1 MLLLEWLKYKELV
14 FEKHM
19 TATRLK
25 NITES
30 ATLRISNLAS
40 ELKSQGKDIIS
51 FSLGEP
57 DFTTPKHI
65 VDAAKAS
72 LDRGD
77 THYTP
82 SPGIPELRK
91 AIAEKL
97 KKENKIEAKAG
108 NIIVTPGA
116 KQAIFEAM
124 LSVLQEGDEAILF
137 DPAWVSYDPCI
148 KLAGAKTVWVPTNR
162 DNGFSPEGL
171 SECVT
176 KKTKLIV
183 VNSPCNPTGGVYAKK
198 NLKEIADIAIEN
210 NILVLSDEIYEKI
223 IYGKEHVSIASL
235 DGMGERTITV
245 NGFSKAYA
253 MTGWRLGYVHAQ
265 NEIYESMLKLHSHSV
280 SQATSFV
287 QYAGVAALQGDQS
300 CIKDMVKEF
309 RARRDLLIKGLNE
322 LGMKCTK
329 PEGAFYAFADVSAYG
344 TGEEVAELLLNKAFV
359 ATTPGA
365 AFGEAGN
372 DFIRIS
378 YATSQER
385 IKEALR
391 RMKKVLR

>member
-1 MLLLEWLKYKELV
+1 
-14 FEKHM
+14 M
-19 TATRLK
+19 TSKRLQ

-57 DFTTPKHI
+57 DFTTPQHI
-65 VDAAKAS
+65 IDAAKAS

-82 SPGIPELRK
+82 SPGIPELRR
-91 AIAEKL
+91 AIAGKL
-97 KKENKIEAKAG
+97 KTENNIESMPG

-116 KQAIFEAM
+116 KQAIFEVV

-137 DPAWVSYDPCI
+137 NPAWVSYDPCV
-148 KLAGAKTVWVPTNR
+148 KLAGAKTIWAATDR
-162 DNGFSPEGL
+162 DNGFSPKDPAGY
-171 SECVT
+171 VT
-176 KKTKLIV
+176 EKTKLIII
-183 VNSPCNPTGGVYAKK
+183 NSPCNPTGGVYSKET
-198 NLKEIADIAIEN
+198 LKEIADIAIDN

-223 IYGKEHVSIASL
+223 IYDREHISIGSF
-235 DGMGERTITV
+235 DGMQELTITV

-253 MTGWRLGYVHAQ
+253 MTGWRLGYVTAPKH
-265 NEIYESMLKLHSHSV
+265 IYEQMLKLHSHSV

-287 QYAGVAALQGDQS
+287 QYAGLAALQGDQT
-300 CIKDMVKEF
+300 CVTDMVREF
-309 RARRDLLIKGLNE
+309 KARRDLLVGGLNG
-322 LGMKCTK
+322 LGIRCAS
-329 PEGAFYAFADVSAYG
+329 PDGAFYAFADVSKYG
-344 TGEEVAELLLNKAFV
+344 SGEEVAELLLNKAFV
-359 ATTPGA
+359 AATPGS

-372 DFIRIS
+372 DYIRIS

-385 IKEALR
+385 IREALR
-391 RMKKVLR
+391 RMEAVLK

>member
-1 MLLLEWLKYKELV
+1 
-14 FEKHM
+14 M
-19 TATRLK
+19 TAKRLQ

-57 DFTTPKHI
+57 DFVTPKHI
-65 VDAAKAS
+65 IDAAKAS

-82 SPGIPELRK
+82 SPGITELRK
-91 AIAEKL
+91 AIADKL
-97 KKENKIEAKAG
+97 KKENSIAAQAG
-108 NIIVTPGA
+108 TIIVTPGA

-124 LSVLQEGDEAILF
+124 LSVLEDGDEAILF
-137 DPAWVSYDPCI
+137 DPAWVSYEPCI
-148 KLAGAKTVWVPTNR
+148 KLAGAKPVWVPTNQ
-162 DNGFSPEGL
+162 DNGFTPEGL
-171 SECVT
+171 AEYVS
-176 KKTKLIV
+176 KKTKLINI
-183 VNSPCNPTGGVYAKK
+183 NSPCNPTGCVYGIDT
-198 NLKEIADIAIEN
+198 LKEIADIAVDK

-223 IYGKEHVSIASL
+223 IYGREHISIGSL
-235 DGMGERTITV
+235 DGMQELTITV

-253 MTGWRLGYVHAQ
+253 MTGWRLGYVSAPKK
-265 NEIYESMLKLHSHSV
+265 IYEPMVKLHSHSV

-287 QYAGVAALQGDQS
+287 QYAGIAALQGDQS
-300 CIKDMVKEF
+300 CVADMVAEF
-309 RARRDLLIKGLNE
+309 RARRNLLIKGLNE
-322 LGMKCTK
+322 LGIKCAM
-329 PEGAFYAFADVSAYG
+329 PDGAFYAFADVSEYG
-344 TGEEVAELLLNKAFV
+344 SGEKVAELLLNKAFV

-385 IKEALR
+385 ILEALR
-391 RMKKVLR
+391 RMKAVL

>member
-1 MLLLEWLKYKELV
+1 
-14 FEKHM
+14 M
-19 TATRLK
+19 TAKRLQ

-30 ATLRISNLAS
+30 ATLRISNLAN
-40 ELKSQGKDIIS
+40 ELKSQGKDMIS

-57 DFTTPKHI
+57 DFTTPSHI
-65 VDAAKAS
+65 IDAAKAS
-72 LDRGD
+72 LDRGE

-97 KKENKIEAKAG
+97 KNENKIETKPG
-108 NIIVTPGA
+108 NIIITPGA
-116 KQAIFEAM
+116 KQAIFEVM
-124 LSVLQEGDEAILF
+124 LSVLQDGDEAILF

-148 KLAGAKTVWVPTNR
+148 NLAGARTVWAPTSSN
-162 DNGFSPEGL
+162 NGFSPDNIGEYI
-171 SECVT
+171 T

-183 VNSPCNPTGGVYAKK
+183 INSPCNPTGSVYSKET
-198 NLKEIADIAIEN
+198 LKEIADHAVDK

-223 IYGKEHVSIASL
+223 IYDREHISIGSM
-235 DGMGERTITV
+235 DGMQDLTITV

-253 MTGWRLGYVHAQ
+253 MTGWRLGYVSAPKQ
-265 NEIYESMLKLHSHSV
+265 VYEQMLKLHSHSV

-287 QYAGVAALQGDQS
+287 QYAGVAALQGDQAPVAA
-300 CIKDMVKEF
+300 MVREF
-309 RARRDLLIKGLNE
+309 KARRDLLVSGLNK
-322 LGMKCTK
+322 LGIKCAR
-329 PEGAFYAFADVSAYG
+329 PDGAFYAFADVSEYG
-344 TGEEVAELLLNKAFV
+344 SGEKVAELLLNKAFV
-359 ATTPGA
+359 ATTPGS

-385 IKEALR
+385 IKEALK
-391 RMKKVLR
+391 RMEAVL

>member
-1 MLLLEWLKYKELV
+1 
-14 FEKHM
+14 M
-19 TATRLK
+19 TANRLQK
-25 NITES
+25 ITES

-40 ELKSQGKDIIS
+40 ELKSQGKDVIS

-57 DFTTPKHI
+57 DFTTPGHI
-65 VDAAKAS
+65 IEAAKAS
-72 LDRGD
+72 LMRGE

-91 AIAEKL
+91 AITEKL
-97 KKENKIEAKAG
+97 KNENRLEIKPG
-108 NIIVTPGA
+108 NLIVTPGA
-116 KQAIFEAM
+116 KQAIFEVM

-148 KLAGAKTVWVPTNR
+148 SLAGARTAWVPTAA
-162 DNGFSPEGL
+162 DDGFKP
-171 SECVT
+171 VDIADHIT
-176 KKTKLIV
+176 KKTKIIV
-183 VNSPCNPTGGVYAKK
+183 INSPCNPTGGVYDRST
-198 NLKEIADIAIEN
+198 LKEIADIAVDK

-223 IYGKEHVSIASL
+223 IYDKEHISIGSM
-235 DGMGERTITV
+235 DGMQDLTITV

-253 MTGWRLGYVHAQ
+253 MTGWRLGYVSAPK
-265 NEIYESMLKLHSHSV
+265 EIYEQMLKLHSHSV

-287 QYAGVAALQGDQS
+287 QYAGIAALQGDQK
-300 CIKDMVKEF
+300 CVADMVREF
-309 RARRDLLIKGLNE
+309 RERRDLVVKGLNKI
-322 LGMKCTK
+322 GIKCAT
-329 PEGAFYAFADVSAYG
+329 PDGAFYAFADVSEYG
-344 TGEEVAELLLNKAFV
+344 SGEKVAELLLNKAFV
-359 ATTPGA
+359 ATTPGS

-391 RMKKVLR
+391 RMEAAL

>member
-1 MLLLEWLKYKELV
+1 
-14 FEKHM
+14 M
-19 TATRLK
+19 TAKRLQ

-30 ATLRISNLAS
+30 ATIRISNLAS

-57 DFTTPKHI
+57 DFTTPVHI
-65 VDAAKAS
+65 IDAAKAS
-72 LDRGD
+72 LDRGE

-82 SPGIPELRK
+82 SPGIPELRR

-97 KKENKIEAKAG
+97 KKENKIETKPG

-116 KQAIFEAM
+116 KQAIFEVM
-124 LSVLQEGDEAILF
+124 LSVLQDGDEAIIF

-148 KLAGAKTVWVPTNR
+148 KLAGARTVWAATAR
-162 DNGFSPEGL
+162 DNGFSPVDIGEYI
-171 SECVT
+171 T

-183 VNSPCNPTGGVYAKK
+183 INSPCNPTGGVYGKK
-198 NLKEIADIAIEN
+198 TLKEIADFAVDK
-210 NILVLSDEIYEKI
+210 NIMVLSDEIYEKI
-223 IYGKEHVSIASL
+223 IYDREHISIASL
-235 DGMGERTITV
+235 DGMQELTIIV

-253 MTGWRLGYVHAQ
+253 MTGWRLGYVSAPK
-265 NEIYESMLKLHSHSV
+265 EVYEQMLKLHSHSV

-287 QYAGVAALQGDQS
+287 QHAGIAALLGDQT
-300 CIKDMVKEF
+300 CIKDMVREF
-309 RARRDLLIKGLNE
+309 RERRDLLIKGLDK
-322 LGMKCTK
+322 LGIKCTR
-329 PEGAFYAFADVSAYG
+329 PDGAFYAFADVSEYG
-344 TGEEVAELLLNKAFV
+344 SGEEVAELLLNKAFV

-372 DFIRIS
+372 NFIRIS

-391 RMKKVLR
+391 RMEAVLIKD

>member
-1 MLLLEWLKYKELV
+1 
-14 FEKHM
+14 M
-19 TATRLK
+19 TAKRLQS
-25 NITES
+25 ITES

-57 DFTTPKHI
+57 DFATPKHI
-65 VDAAKAS
+65 IDAAKAS

-97 KKENKIEAKAG
+97 KKENNIAAQAG

-116 KQAIFEAM
+116 KQAIFEVM
-124 LSVLQEGDEAILF
+124 LSVLEEGDEAILF
-137 DPAWVSYDPCI
+137 DPAWVSYEPCV
-148 KLAGAKTVWVPTNR
+148 KLAGARPVWAATKR
-162 DNGFSPEGL
+162 DDGFSPAGL
-171 SECVT
+171 AEYIT

-183 VNSPCNPTGGVYAKK
+183 INSPCNPTGSVYGKDT
-198 NLKEIADIAIEN
+198 LEEIAGLAVDK
-210 NILVLSDEIYEKI
+210 NIMVLSDEIYEKI
-223 IYGKEHVSIASL
+223 IYDREHISIGSF
-235 DGMGERTITV
+235 DGMQELTITV

-253 MTGWRLGYVHAQ
+253 MTGWRLGYVHAPKR
-265 NEIYESMLKLHSHSV
+265 IYESMLKLHSHSV

-287 QYAGVAALQGDQS
+287 QYAGIAALQGDQT
-300 CIKDMVKEF
+300 CVADMVAEF

-322 LGMKCTK
+322 LGIKCAR
-329 PEGAFYAFADVSAYG
+329 PDGAFYAFADVSEYG
-344 TGEEVAELLLNKAFV
+344 SGEEVAELLLNKAFV

-385 IKEALR
+385 IREALR
-391 RMKKVLR
+391 RMEAVL

>member
-1 MLLLEWLKYKELV
+1 
-14 FEKHM
+14 M
-19 TATRLK
+19 TAKRLQG
-25 NITES
+25 ITES

-40 ELKSQGKDIIS
+40 ELKSKGKDIIS

-57 DFTTPKHI
+57 DFRTPRHI

-72 LDRGD
+72 LERGD

-91 AIAEKL
+91 AVAEKL
-97 KKENKIEAKAG
+97 KKENNIEAKAG

-116 KQAIFEAM
+116 KQAIFEVM
-124 LSVLQEGDEAILF
+124 LSVLEEGDEAVLF
-137 DPAWVSYDPCI
+137 DPAWVSYEPCI
-148 KLAGAKTVWVPTNR
+148 KLAGAKPVWVPTNR
-162 DNGFSPEGL
+162 EDGFIPVGL
-171 SECVT
+171 EEYIT
-176 KKTKLIV
+176 EKTKLIV
-183 VNSPCNPTGGVYAKK
+183 INSPCNPTGGVYGKEI
-198 NLKEIADIAIEN
+198 LKEIAELAVDN
-210 NILVLSDEIYEKI
+210 NIMILSDEIYEKI
-223 IYGKEHVSIASL
+223 IYDKKHVSIGSF
-235 DGMGERTITV
+235 DGMQELAITV

-253 MTGWRLGYVHAQ
+253 MTGWRLGYVHARKD
-265 NEIYESMLKLHSHSV
+265 IYEQMLKLHSHSV

-287 QYAGVAALQGDQS
+287 QYAGIAALQGDQG
-300 CIKDMVKEF
+300 CVAEMVREF

-344 TGEEVAELLLNKAFV
+344 SGEEVAELLLNKAFV
-359 ATTPGA
+359 AATPGA

-385 IKEALR
+385 IREALR
-391 RMKKVLR
+391 RMEAVLK

>member
-1 MLLLEWLKYKELV
+1 
-14 FEKHM
+14 M
-19 TATRLK
+19 TAKRLQK
-25 NITES
+25 ITES

-57 DFTTPKHI
+57 DFNTPGHI
-65 VDAAKAS
+65 IEAAKAS
-72 LDRGD
+72 LARSE

-91 AIAEKL
+91 AIAQKL
-97 KKENKIEAKAG
+97 KIDNNIEARAG

-116 KQAIFEAM
+116 KQAIFEVM

-137 DPAWVSYDPCI
+137 DPAWVSYDPCVM
-148 KLAGAKTVWVPTNR
+148 LTGAKTVWVPSDPDKSFKPVNLA
-162 DNGFSPEGL
+162 EYI
-171 SECVT
+171 T
-176 KKTKLIV
+176 KKTKIIV
-183 VNSPCNPTGGVYAKK
+183 VNSPCNPTGGVYGRET
-198 NLKEIADIAIEN
+198 LKEIADIAVDK

-223 IYGKEHVSIASL
+223 IYDKEHISIGSM
-235 DGMGERTITV
+235 DGMQDLTITV

-253 MTGWRLGYVHAQ
+253 MTGWRLGYVSAAK
-265 NEIYESMLKLHSHSV
+265 EIYDQMLKLHSHSV

-287 QYAGVAALQGDQS
+287 QYAGIAALQGDQT
-300 CIKDMVKEF
+300 CVTDMVREF
-309 RARRDLLIKGLNE
+309 RARRDLLIRGLNK
-322 LGMKCTK
+322 LGIRCAM
-329 PEGAFYAFADVSAYG
+329 PDGAFYAFADVSEYG
-344 TGEEVAELLLNKAFV
+344 SGEKVAELLLNKAFV
-359 ATTPGA
+359 ATTPGF

-391 RMKKVLR
+391 RMEAVL

>member
-1 MLLLEWLKYKELV
+1 
-14 FEKHM
+14 M
-19 TATRLK
+19 TAKRLQ

-57 DFTTPKHI
+57 DFATPKHI
-65 VDAAKAS
+65 IEAAKAS

-97 KKENKIEAKAG
+97 KKENAVDAQAG

-116 KQAIFEAM
+116 KQAIFEAV
-124 LSVLQEGDEAILF
+124 LSVLEEGDEAILF
-137 DPAWVSYDPCI
+137 DPAWVSYEPCI
-148 KLAGAKTVWVPTNR
+148 KLAGAVPIWAATNR
-162 DNGFSPEGL
+162 DDGFSPAGL
-171 SECVT
+171 SEYIT

-183 VNSPCNPTGGVYAKK
+183 INSPCNPTGSVYGRDT
-198 NLKEIADIAIEN
+198 LKEIAELAVDKDIM
-210 NILVLSDEIYEKI
+210 VLSDEIYEKI
-223 IYGKEHVSIASL
+223 IYDREHISIGSM
-235 DGMGERTITV
+235 DGMQDLTITV

-253 MTGWRLGYVHAQ
+253 MTGWRLGYASAPKK
-265 NEIYESMLKLHSHSV
+265 IYEQMLKLHSHSV

-287 QYAGVAALQGDQS
+287 QYAGMAALQGDQS
-300 CIKDMVKEF
+300 CIADMVKEF
-309 RARRDLLIKGLNE
+309 KARRDLLIKGLNE
-322 LGMKCTK
+322 LGIKCTM
-329 PEGAFYAFADVSAYG
+329 PQGAFYAFADVSSYG
-344 TGEEVAELLLNKAFV
+344 NGEDVAGLLLNKAFV
-359 ATTPGA
+359 AATPGA

-391 RMKKVLR
+391 RMETVL

>member
-1 MLLLEWLKYKELV
+1 
-14 FEKHM
+14 M
-19 TATRLK
+19 TAKRLQ

-57 DFTTPKHI
+57 DFTTPSHI
-65 VDAAKAS
+65 IDAAKAS

-97 KKENKIEAKAG
+97 KIENKIDTKPG
-108 NIIVTPGA
+108 NVIVTPGA
-116 KQAIFEAM
+116 KQAIFEVM

-148 KLAGAKTVWVPTNR
+148 QLAGAKTVWALTSR
-162 DNGFSPEGL
+162 ENGFSPE
-171 SECVT
+171 SIEEYVT
-176 KKTKLIV
+176 KNTKLIV
-183 VNSPCNPTGGVYAKK
+183 INSPCNPTGGVYSKET
-198 NLKEIADIAIEN
+198 LKEIADIAIDN

-223 IYGKEHVSIASL
+223 IYDMKHVSIGAM
-235 DGMGERTITV
+235 DGMHDLTITV

-253 MTGWRLGYVHAQ
+253 MTGWRLGYVCAPK
-265 NEIYESMLKLHSHSV
+265 EVYEQMLKLHSHSV

-287 QYAGVAALQGDQS
+287 QYAGVAALQGDQAPVAA
-300 CIKDMVKEF
+300 MVSEF
-309 RARRDLLIKGLNE
+309 RNRRDLLIKGLE
-322 LGMKCTK
+322 KLGIKCGR
-329 PEGAFYAFADVSAYG
+329 PDGAFYAFADVSKYG
-344 TGEEVAELLLNKAFV
+344 SGEKVAELLLNKAFV
-359 ATTPGA
+359 ATTPGS

-372 DFIRIS
+372 DYIRIS

-385 IKEALR
+385 IKEALK
-391 RMKKVLR
+391 RMEAVLRA

>member
-1 MLLLEWLKYKELV
+1 
-14 FEKHM
+14 M
-19 TATRLK
+19 TAKRLQ

-65 VDAAKAS
+65 IDAAKAS

-97 KKENKIEAKAG
+97 KVENKIETKPG

-116 KQAIFEAM
+116 KQAIFEVM

-148 KLAGAKTVWVPTNR
+148 QLAGARTVWAPTSH
-162 DNGFSPEGL
+162 DNGFSPENL
-171 SECVT
+171 AEYIT

-183 VNSPCNPTGGVYAKK
+183 INSPCNPTGGVYGKEM
-198 NLKEIADIAIEN
+198 LKEIADIAVEK

-223 IYGKEHVSIASL
+223 IYDMEHISIGAM
-235 DGMGERTITV
+235 DGMHDLTITV

-253 MTGWRLGYVHAQ
+253 MTGWRLGYVCAPKD
-265 NEIYESMLKLHSHSV
+265 IYEQMLKLHSHSV

-287 QYAGVAALQGDQS
+287 QYAGVAALQGDQAPVGA
-300 CIKDMVKEF
+300 MVNEF
-309 RARRDLLIKGLNE
+309 KKRRDLLIGGLE
-322 LGMKCTK
+322 KLEIKCGR
-329 PEGAFYAFADVSAYG
+329 PDGAFYAFADVSKYG
-344 TGEEVAELLLNKAFV
+344 SGEEVAEILLNKAFV
-359 ATTPGA
+359 ATTPGS

-372 DFIRIS
+372 GYIRIS
-378 YATSQER
+378 YATSRER
-385 IKEALR
+385 IKEALKR
-391 RMKKVLR
+391 LEVVLMG

>member
-1 MLLLEWLKYKELV
+1 
-14 FEKHM
+14 M
-19 TATRLK
+19 TAKRLQ

-57 DFTTPKHI
+57 DFATPRHI
-65 VDAAKAS
+65 TDAAKAS

-82 SPGIPELRK
+82 SPGIPELRR

-97 KKENKIEAKAG
+97 KKENKIDAKPG

-116 KQAIFEAM
+116 KQAIFEVI
-124 LSVLQEGDEAILF
+124 LSVLEEGDEAILF
-137 DPAWVSYDPCI
+137 DPAWVSYEPCI
-148 KLAGAKTVWVPTNR
+148 KLAGAKAVWAPTNR
-162 DNGFSPEGL
+162 ENGFTPSGL
-171 SECVT
+171 SEYIT

-183 VNSPCNPTGGVYAKK
+183 INSPCNPTGGVYGKDTM
-198 NLKEIADIAIEN
+198 KEIADMAVDK
-210 NILVLSDEIYEKI
+210 NIKVLSDEIYEKI
-223 IYGKEHVSIASL
+223 IYDKKHISIGSL
-235 DGMGERTITV
+235 DGMQDLTITV

-253 MTGWRLGYVHAQ
+253 MTGWRLGYVYAPK
-265 NEIYESMLKLHSHSV
+265 EVYEQMLKLHSHSV

-287 QYAGVAALQGDQS
+287 QYAGLTALQGDQT
-300 CIKDMVKEF
+300 CITDMVREF
-309 RARRDLLIKGLNE
+309 RVRRDLLVKGLNK
-322 LGMKCTK
+322 LGIKCAM
-329 PEGAFYAFADVSAYG
+329 PDGAFYAFADVSEYG
-344 TGEEVAELLLNKAFV
+344 SGEKVAELLLNKALV

-365 AFGEAGN
+365 AFGEAGY

-391 RMKKVLR
+391 RMEAVL

>member
-1 MLLLEWLKYKELV
+1 
-14 FEKHM
+14 M
-19 TATRLK
+19 TAKRLQK
-25 NITES
+25 ITES

-57 DFTTPKHI
+57 DFTTPAHI
-65 VDAAKAS
+65 IEAVKAS
-72 LDRGD
+72 LSRGE

-97 KKENKIEAKAG
+97 KNENGIEAKPG

-116 KQAIFEAM
+116 KQAIFEVA
-124 LSVLQEGDEAILF
+124 LAVLQEGDEAVIF
-137 DPAWVSYDPCI
+137 DPAWVSYDPCVV
-148 KLAGAKTVWVPTNR
+148 LSGAKTVWAGTDHDNR
-162 DNGFSPEGL
+162 FKPIDLAGYI
-171 SECVT
+171 T

-183 VNSPCNPTGGVYAKK
+183 VNSPCNPTGGVYDRDTF
-198 NLKEIADIAIEN
+198 KEIADIAVDK

-223 IYGKEHVSIASL
+223 IYDKEHISIGSM
-235 DGMGERTITV
+235 DGMQDLTITV

-253 MTGWRLGYVHAQ
+253 MTGWRLGYATAPR
-265 NEIYESMLKLHSHSV
+265 EIYEQMLKLHSHSV

-287 QYAGVAALQGDQS
+287 QYAGIAALQGDQT
-300 CIKDMVKEF
+300 CVADLVREF
-309 RARRDLLIKGLNE
+309 RARRNLLVGGLNR
-322 LGMKCTK
+322 LGIKCAM
-329 PEGAFYAFADVSAYG
+329 PEGAFYAFADVSEFG
-344 TGEEVAELLLNKAFV
+344 TGEKVAEILLNRAFV
-359 ATTPGA
+359 ATTPGS
-365 AFGEAGN
+365 AFGESGN

-385 IKEALR
+385 IKEALNR
-391 RMKKVLR
+391 IGSVL

>member
-1 MLLLEWLKYKELV
+1 
-14 FEKHM
+14 M
-19 TATRLK
+19 TAKRLQ

-57 DFTTPKHI
+57 DFTTPSHI
-65 VDAAKAS
+65 IDAAKAS

-97 KKENKIEAKAG
+97 KIENKIDTKPG
-108 NIIVTPGA
+108 NVIVTPGA
-116 KQAIFEAM
+116 KQAIFEVM

-148 KLAGAKTVWVPTNR
+148 QLAGAKTVWALTSR
-162 DNGFSPEGL
+162 ENGFSPE
-171 SECVT
+171 SIEEYVT
-176 KKTKLIV
+176 KNTKLIV
-183 VNSPCNPTGGVYAKK
+183 INSPCNPTGGVYSKET
-198 NLKEIADIAIEN
+198 LKEIADIAIDN

-223 IYGKEHVSIASL
+223 IYDMKHVSIGAM
-235 DGMGERTITV
+235 DGMHDLTITV

-253 MTGWRLGYVHAQ
+253 MTGWRLGYVCAPK
-265 NEIYESMLKLHSHSV
+265 EVYEQMLKLHSHSV

-287 QYAGVAALQGDQS
+287 QYAGVAALQGDQAPVAA
-300 CIKDMVKEF
+300 MVSEF
-309 RARRDLLIKGLNE
+309 RNRRNLLIKGLE
-322 LGMKCTK
+322 KLGIKCGR
-329 PEGAFYAFADVSAYG
+329 PDGAFYAFADVSKYG
-344 TGEEVAELLLNKAFV
+344 SGEKVAELLLNKAFV
-359 ATTPGA
+359 ATTPGS

-372 DFIRIS
+372 DYIRIS

-385 IKEALR
+385 IKEALK
-391 RMKKVLR
+391 RMEAVLRA

>member
-1 MLLLEWLKYKELV
+1 
-14 FEKHM
+14 M
-19 TATRLK
+19 TAKRLQS
-25 NITES
+25 ITES

-57 DFTTPKHI
+57 DFATPKHI
-65 VDAAKAS
+65 IDAAKAS

-97 KKENKIEAKAG
+97 KKENGIAAQAG

-116 KQAIFEAM
+116 KQAIFEVM
-124 LSVLQEGDEAILF
+124 LSVLEEGDEAILF
-137 DPAWVSYDPCI
+137 DPAWVSYEPCI
-148 KLAGAKTVWVPTNR
+148 KLAGAKPVWVPTNR
-162 DNGFSPEGL
+162 DNGFTPARL
-171 SECVT
+171 ADYVT

-183 VNSPCNPTGGVYAKK
+183 INSPCNPTGSVYGKDT
-198 NLKEIADIAIEN
+198 LEEIAGLAVDK
-210 NILVLSDEIYEKI
+210 NIMVLSDEIYEKI
-223 IYGKEHVSIASL
+223 IYDREHISTGSL
-235 DGMGERTITV
+235 DGMQELTITV

-253 MTGWRLGYVHAQ
+253 MTGWRLGYVHAPKR
-265 NEIYESMLKLHSHSV
+265 IYESMLKLHSHSV

-287 QYAGVAALQGDQS
+287 QYAGIAALQGDQT
-300 CIKDMVKEF
+300 CVADMVAEF

-322 LGMKCTK
+322 LGIKCAK
-329 PEGAFYAFADVSAYG
+329 PDGAFYAFADVSEYG
-344 TGEEVAELLLNKAFV
+344 SGEEVAELLLNKAFV

-385 IKEALR
+385 IREALR
-391 RMKKVLR
+391 RMEAVL

>member
-1 MLLLEWLKYKELV
+1 
-14 FEKHM
+14 M
-19 TATRLK
+19 TAKRLQK
-25 NITES
+25 IMES

-57 DFTTPKHI
+57 DFTTPGHI
-65 VDAAKAS
+65 IEAAKAS
-72 LDRGD
+72 LERGE

-97 KKENKIEAKAG
+97 KNENRLEIKPG

-116 KQAIFEAM
+116 KQAIFEVM
-124 LSVLQEGDEAILF
+124 LSVLQEGDEAVLF
-137 DPAWVSYDPCI
+137 DPAWVSYEPCVM
-148 KLAGAKTVWVPTNR
+148 LAGAKTKWVST
-162 DNGFSPEGL
+162 DADDGFKPVNIAESI
-171 SECVT
+171 T
-176 KKTKLIV
+176 KKTKIIV
-183 VNSPCNPTGGVYAKK
+183 VNSPCNPTGGVYDRRT
-198 NLKEIADIAIEN
+198 LKEIADIAVDK

-223 IYGKEHVSIASL
+223 IYDKEHISIGSM
-235 DGMGERTITV
+235 DGMQDLTITV

-253 MTGWRLGYVHAQ
+253 MTGWRLGYVSAPK
-265 NEIYESMLKLHSHSV
+265 EIYEQMLKLHSHSV

-287 QYAGVAALQGDQS
+287 QYAGIAALQGDQA
-300 CIKDMVKEF
+300 CVADMVREF
-309 RARRDLLIKGLNE
+309 RIRRDLLVRGLNKI
-322 LGMKCTK
+322 GIKCNM
-329 PEGAFYAFADVSAYG
+329 PDGAFYAFADVSDFG
-344 TGEEVAELLLNKAFV
+344 SGEKVAETLLNKAFV
-359 ATTPGA
+359 ATTPGS

-385 IKEALR
+385 IKEALKR
-391 RMKKVLR
+391 IEAVL